1 MLAEKLRL
9 LRDIHDLTQNDLAE
23 VIGVDRSTYA
33 YYELGRIE
41 PSLEKIRVLAIF
53 YQVSADFLLDLP
65 PIEYNQIQKRVE
77 TLLSYPPDAIYNTR
91 IAYTAYLMRQK
102 NKHHDPP
109 VHIQQLQKEKLR
121 KTEKTRDKK

>member
-33 YYELGRIE
+33 YYELGRTE

-53 YQVSADFLLDLP
+53 YKVSVDFLLDLP
-65 PIEYNQIQKRVE
+65 PIENNQTQKRVE
-77 TLLSYPPDAIYNTR
+77 TLLSYPPDAIYNTCTS
-91 IAYTAYLMRQK
+91 YTAYLTRQK
-102 NKHHDPP
+102 NKRYDPP

-121 KTEKTRDKK
+121 KTEKTRDKQ

>member
-53 YQVSADFLLDLP
+53 YQVSVDFLLDLP
-65 PIEYNQIQKRVE
+65 PCIIE
-77 TLLSYPPDAIYNTR
+77 
-91 IAYTAYLMRQK
+91 
-102 NKHHDPP
+102 
-109 VHIQQLQKEKLR
+109 
-121 KTEKTRDKK
+121 